1 MGADDLTVAEERIR
15 SGQLGEALAAL
26 RRAESAFTEDKDIDG
41 LRAVARLAQEI
52 EPHLSG
58 NRDRSKAQGIRYA
71 ASQNIKVFERKLSQ
85 AKPDASREAR
95 ALVHTP
101 APVAIA
107 HPVEILPATPLDALS
122 RRPRA
127 AVEQGLVPGE
137 EVMVVVRGTSS
148 AAIVGTDRRAFIYK
162 HGMMAGAT
170 FGHKLA
176 SFEYENIVGIEVHT
190 GALSG
195 AVVIHVPGAASV
207 STSYWQNAKSDPHK
221 AYNAIPIVRP
231 YGPAQAGA
239 AQLRALISE
248 HSSSKRQDPSLS
260 PPNVPVIRQPEPGLD
275 PLEALRKLGE
285 LRDAGVVTAAEF
297 EAKKA
302 ELLSRL

>member
-1 MGADDLTVAEERIR
+1 MGNDDLSIAEDRIKK
-15 SGQLGEALAAL
+15 GELGEALAAL
-26 RRAESAFTEDKDIDG
+26 RRAESTFTKNKNIDG
-41 LRAVARLAQEI
+41 LRAVVKLTQEI

-58 NRDRSKAQGIRYA
+58 NRDRSKAGQIAYA
-71 ASQNIKVFERKLSQ
+71 ASQNIKFFERKSGVAQ
-85 AKPDASREAR
+85 PEAAR
-95 ALVHTP
+95 DVQTLVHAP
-101 APVAIA
+101 APVKAI
-107 HPVEILPATPLDALS
+107 HPVEILPATPLDSLA

-137 EVMVVVRGTSS
+137 EVMVVVRGTGS
-148 AAIVGTDRRAFIYK
+148 AAIIGTDRRAFIYK

-176 SFEYENIVGIEVHT
+176 SFEYENVVGIEVHT

-248 HSSSKRQDPSLS
+248 HSSSKRLDSAPLT
-260 PPNVPVIRQPEPGLD
+260 PAVPIAHPPEPD

-285 LRDAGVVTAAEF
+285 LRDAGVVTPEEF

-302 ELLSRL
+302 LLLSRL